1 MAEKKKV
8 EIIQLLRLIGAICII
23 IYHSGIVGEHGYFAV
38 EIFCILSGYILMY
51 STQKESSKQGF
62 LKKRILRIVPLYWI
76 STIFMYLLLLVAPQL
91 SIMAEAKPEYL
102 LKSMFFIPFFNSKGY
117 GVPILGIGWTLNYE
131 MFFYLIFFI
140 ALHISHK
147 LRGII
152 SSAII
157 IVLVALHYILD
168 FDYLIW
174 NYYTDAFML
183 EFVFGIIAF
192 YAMDWL
198 KTRVQKPGIKY
209 CLLALSAC
217 SFVWMCLDVGVGTN
231 ILRCVRLG
239 IPALLFFMIIIACYE
254 QSTYPKLL
262 ISYGNATF
270 SIYLLEYFSTAAYKL
285 VASYTPIYLDIIL
298 FILMLLATLILGYW
312 TYKYIESPLYNKLQ
326 NIRIRGIIN

>member
-1 MAEKKKV
+1 MKENKKI
-8 EIIQLLRLIGAICII
+8 EIIQLLRLIGAISII

-51 STQKESSKQGF
+51 STQKESSIQGF

-131 MFFYLIFFI
+131 MFFYLIFFV

-147 LRGII
+147 LRGLIT
-152 SSAII
+152 SAVIL
-157 IVLVALHYILD
+157 VLVALHYILD
-168 FDYLIW
+168 LDYLIW

-183 EFVFGIIAF
+183 EFVFGILAF

-198 KTRVQKPGIKY
+198 KFRVQNPFVKY
-209 CLLALSAC
+209 SLLALSALC
-217 SFVWMCLDVGVGTN
+217 FLWMCLDIGVNTN
-231 ILRCVRLG
+231 ILRCIRLG
-239 IPALLFFMIIIACYE
+239 VPALLFFMIIIACFE
-254 QSTYPKLL
+254 KNTYPKLL

-270 SIYLLEYFSTAAYKL
+270 SIYLLEYFSTAAYKVIANYL
-285 VASYTPIYLDIIL
+285 PLALDIIV
-298 FILMLLATLILGYW
+298 FILMMLCTLFMGYL
-312 TYKYIESPLYNKLQ
+312 TYKYVELPLYNKLQ
-326 NIRIRGIIN
+326 NIRIRGIID

>member
-62 LKKRILRIVPLYWI
+62 LKKRILRIVPLYWLA
-76 STIFMYLLLLVAPQL
+76 TIFMYVLLLVAPQL

-131 MFFYLIFFI
+131 MFFYLIFFV

-152 SSAII
+152 SSVVIL
-157 IVLVALHYILD
+157 VLVALHYILN
-168 FDYLIW
+168 FDALIW

-183 EFVFGIIAF
+183 EFVFGIFAF
-192 YAMDWL
+192 YTMDWL
-198 KTRVQKPGIKY
+198 KARVQKKAIRY
-209 CLLALSAC
+209 CLLTLSLLC
-217 SFVWMCLDVGVGTN
+217 FLWMCFDVGVGTD

-254 QSTYPKLL
+254 QNSYPKLL

-285 VASYTPIYLDIIL
+285 VSSYTPLYLDIII
-298 FILMLLATLILGYW
+298 FILMLVATLIIGYW
-312 TYKYIESPLYNKLQ
+312 TYKYIEVPLYNKLQ
-326 NIRIRGIIN
+326 NISIRGIIN